1 MTQLPFESWAVLEV
15 MGHRRLT
22 GLVREVTLAGAG
34 FLRIDVF
41 EGSDCEAK
49 ATQYYPP
56 SSVYCL
62 TPTTEEAA
70 REAAKP
76 WAPPALTERREP
88 SACYRCGKGILGCD
102 CLDEV
107 EWCDHCGE
115 ARAACDCE

>member
-1 MTQLPFESWAVLEV
+1 MRTRDRHLINA
-15 MGHRRLT
+15 
-22 GLVREVTLAGAG
+22 LAGAG

-70 REAAKP
+70 REAA
-76 WAPPALTERREP
+76 
-88 SACYRCGKGILGCD
+88 SAEEEDWTCTHGPGDDCAKCAFNLGKKRPGYETHESNHESGDGI
-102 CLDEV
+102 
-107 EWCDHCGE
+107 
-115 ARAACDCE
+115 